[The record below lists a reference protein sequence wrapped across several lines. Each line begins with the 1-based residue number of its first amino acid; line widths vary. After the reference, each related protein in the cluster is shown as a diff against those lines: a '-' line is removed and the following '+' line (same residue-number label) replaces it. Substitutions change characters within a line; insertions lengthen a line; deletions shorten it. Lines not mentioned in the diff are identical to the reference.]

1 MCSPSQAL
9 GTAINSTKVMTAQ
22 QVVRTDD
29 GGEVS
34 STPEMY
40 RNLGFHVCLFGIG
53 HVTCRF
59 TGRQSVKTPLCFFS
73 HIVGGWSE
81 LKYKSGACPQH

>member
-40 RNLGFHVCLFGIG
+40 RN
-53 HVTCRF
+53 VT
-59 TGRQSVKTPLCFFS
+59 SVFMFVT
-73 HIVGGWSE
+73 
-81 LKYKSGACPQH
+81 

>member
-1 MCSPSQAL
+1 
-9 GTAINSTKVMTAQ
+9 MTAQ

-40 RNLGFHVCLFGIG
+40 RNVTSGFHVCLFGIG
-53 HVTCRF
+53 RVTCRF
-59 TGRQSVKTPLCFFS
+59 TGRQSVKTPLLLQS
-73 HIVGGWSE
+73 HRRRLVRVEVQKRG
-81 LKYKSGACPQH
+81 PQH